1 MDAIEMLEDQHRDID
16 VLFDAIGEADTG
28 EKAELFAHLVDKLA
42 IHALIKERHFY
53 PVIRD
58 SGSDEIMLES
68 VEEHLG
74 MKRILGELL
83 DLEPGDDIFDAK
95 LAVLRDEVERHV
107 EREETI
113 LFPKV
118 RRLFNQDALEVL
130 AQEMNATQAGLM
142 QAGRPREVIRPV
154 SSPVTLS

>member
-16 VLFDAIGEADTG
+16 VLFDAIGDADAG

-58 SGSDEIMLES
+58 GGSKEIVVES
-68 VEEHLG
+68 VEQHLG

-83 DLEPGDDIFDAK
+83 DLEPGDAIFDDK
-95 LAVLRDEVERHV
+95 LANLREQVEQHV
-107 EREETI
+107 EREETD

-118 RRLFNQDALEVL
+118 RHLFGQDALEVL

-142 QAGRPREVIRPV
+142 QAGRPREVLRPV
-154 SSPVTLS
+154 SDAATLS